1 MYSDCHLLRTQF
13 LWKRL
18 FWNKRESNHCIK
30 NNFKMMSFYT
40 RDVHTSLIYQ
50 PTSGRTG
57 IFPSHG
63 FWSDT
68 LFTKMSGADR
78 TPMTWEDE
86 SAHVQWK
93 HLVNIRHAL
102 VFLHVQTRYRYSMY
116 QVQWDKDYE
125 VKVIYPFRLS
135 RVFFIIVILNLLW
148 VWLFSKL
155 NPWLGLKLDLASY
168 FEQEVMCVRPIIAY
182 VLHLY
187 QLRCLV

>member
-1 MYSDCHLLRTQF
+1 MYSDCHLLRTQY

-50 PTSGRTG
+50 PTSGR

-63 FWSDT
+63 FWSDS

-78 TPMTWEDE
+78 TPWTWEDE

-102 VFLHVQTRYRYSMY
+102 VVFPSCSNEIPVFNVSSTMGQRLWSESNISFQTIKS
-116 QVQWDKDYE
+116 
-125 VKVIYPFRLS
+125 
-135 RVFFIIVILNLLW
+135 IVCNCY
-148 VWLFSKL
+148 FKFT
-155 NPWLGLKLDLASY
+155 LGLAI
-168 FEQEVMCVRPIIAY
+168 FQT
-182 VLHLY
+182 
-187 QLRCLV
+187 

>member
-1 MYSDCHLLRTQF
+1 M
-13 LWKRL
+13 
-18 FWNKRESNHCIK
+18 I
-30 NNFKMMSFYT
+30 SFYT
-40 RDVHTSLIYQ
+40 RDVYTSLIYQ
-50 PTSGRTG
+50 PTSGR

-78 TPMTWEDE
+78 TPWTWEDE

-125 VKVIYPFRLS
+125 VKLIYPFRLS
-135 RVFFIIVILNLLW
+135 RVLFVIVILNLLW

-155 NPWLGLKLDLASY
+155 NPWLGLKLDLHLTSY

>member
-1 MYSDCHLLRTQF
+1 
-13 LWKRL
+13 
-18 FWNKRESNHCIK
+18 
-30 NNFKMMSFYT
+30 MSFYT
-40 RDVHTSLIYQ
+40 RDVHTSWYINQQVGVYSQ
-50 PTSGRTG
+50 VTG
-57 IFPSHG
+57 S
-63 FWSDT
+63 
-68 LFTKMSGADR
+68 MSGADR
-78 TPMTWEDE
+78 TPWTWEDE

-135 RVFFIIVILNLLW
+135 RVLFIIVLLNLLW

-155 NPWLGLKLDLASY
+155 NPWLGLKLDLHLTSY